1 MNRLL
6 KSFAYAWHGI
16 KYCLKY
22 EQNFKI
28 HIAAGAFVIVFAALL
43 KCTAVEWMILCMSI
57 AMVLCAELLNTA
69 IEKYCD
75 MQQKNFSPQIKI
87 IKDTAAGAVLV
98 AAVLAAGCGAV
109 IFVPKLLQLF

>member
-6 KSFAYAWHGI
+6 KSFAYAWQGI
-16 KYCLKY
+16 KYCIAH

-28 HIAAGAFVIVFAALL
+28 HIAAGAFVIAFAAIL